1 MAQRLRSSICA
12 RPLDVSM
19 RVFVLLLSVVALR
32 AQNTATISGTISDP
46 SGALVEGVEVTV
58 TQTDTD
64 TQRTTTTDAS
74 GSYIIPNLPL
84 GPYRLR
90 ASKMGFEV
98 YVQTGIL
105 LQVGS
110 SPTIPVTLK
119 VGDVNEQ
126 IQVEAATSVV
136 ETRDMGVGTVIET
149 QRILD
154 LPLNG
159 RQPTDLITLSGLAV
173 QTASSPQYT
182 MSTGVNISVAGGT
195 DYSVQY
201 NLDGASHLDTYV
213 GTNMPLPFPDALQ
226 EFRLVT
232 SSQDANQG
240 GGHSGA
246 TVDAVTKSGS
256 NAFHGDAFEFFRN
269 TDLNGRDFFAPVGDG
284 LKRNQFG
291 GVIGGPVKKD
301 KFFFFAGYE
310 GTRIRQYT
318 QSTISYVPTPAEL
331 TGNFGPYI
339 SAGCPGSAGIA
350 NSPVVHGGHLV
361 LPISPAAVKIASYLP
376 QSNNACGQVFS
387 GIPLHQNEWQIPVRL
402 DYNLSNKNM
411 LFARYIVTK
420 INIAQ
425 PYDIS
430 KNVLS
435 TDGAGANDMSNSLA
449 LGDTYLFSTT
459 VVNSFR
465 VFGNRVGATTPGAQT
480 FGPQQVGI
488 NNMYDYYGNFL
499 PIFLVANGF
508 STNFGANFFIG
519 SDTTTNFGLNDDL
532 SVVHGSHQFSFGV
545 NTMRAL
551 LNAHSYAWSEGFFVF
566 AGIFGSPMVDFVAGD
581 AALFHQA
588 NPNPENLTQN
598 FVGLYAADTW
608 KVSNRLTLNYGLRW
622 NPFIPMQFK
631 QSDSYDF
638 SLTNFYHNVRS
649 TVIPTAPPGFLYAG
663 DPGFN
668 GRAGMN
674 NAFGH
679 VEPRLGLAW
688 DPFGDGKTAIR
699 AGAGIAYD
707 FMRQDLNEN
716 TSSVLPFRTTVIG
729 SFPVSLDNPYA
740 HIPGGNPFPYNY
752 NPKNPVFPDF
762 PYQSFLPIPADV
774 NTTTQYSWNLG
785 IQRQVTKSFFLSTTY
800 VGTELAHLWTGVDLN
815 PPQFIPGNCLA
826 GQYGLT
832 KPGPCSTTSNENQR
846 RLLEL
851 TNPSA
856 GNVYGSLTSL
866 DSSGTQHYDG
876 LLTNARLRL
885 GQNVNLAGNWT
896 WSHCIGLPVT
906 ELVNA
911 GATYL
916 NTPYQNN
923 GPVDRHLAMGNCT
936 VGSLDIRHIV
946 NVTLVVNTPTFSGTW
961 ARRLGTGWT
970 LSTIVTYR
978 SGVPFEAELGT
989 DNALNGFNPAG
1000 NNPVPQ
1006 RPNQLLSDV
1015 YATNQGQSCS
1025 PAPCVSYLNPA
1036 AFGVPTAGTY
1046 GNMSIGSL
1054 RAPAFWEWDQTVSR
1068 AFPIT
1073 ERTHLEFRV
1082 EAFNLTNSVRL
1093 DPVPNN
1099 VLGGTFGTITTDY
1112 STTGSSSPTGSGGR
1126 IVQLAMKYV
1135 F

>member
-1 MAQRLRSSICA
+1 MLA
-12 RPLDVSM
+12 
-19 RVFVLLLSVVALR
+19 LSVVAVM
-32 AQNTATISGTISDP
+32 AQDTGTISGTVSDA
-46 SGALVEGVEVTV
+46 SGALVQGAEVTV

-64 TQRTTTTDAS
+64 TQRTATTDAS
-74 GSYIIPNLPL
+74 GSFIIPNLPL

-90 ASKMGFEV
+90 ASKTGFGI
-98 YVQTGIL
+98 YVQTGIV

-119 VGDVNEQ
+119 VGDVTEQ
-126 IQVEAATSVV
+126 IQVEAATTAV
-136 ETRDMGVGTVIET
+136 ETRELGVGTVIEN

-159 RQPTDLITLSGLAV
+159 RQPTDLITLSGLAI
-173 QTASSPQYT
+173 QTNSSPSYT
-182 MSTGVNISVAGGT
+182 MATGVNISVAGGT

-226 EFRLVT
+226 EFKLVT

-256 NAFHGDAFEFFRN
+256 NSFHGDAFEFFRN

-301 KFFFFAGYE
+301 KLFFFGGYE
-310 GTRIRQYT
+310 GTYTRQNV
-318 QSTISYVPTPAEL
+318 QSTISYVPTAAEL

-339 SAGCPGSAGIA
+339 AAGCPGSVGIA
-350 NSPVVHGGHLV
+350 KSPVIHNGQLT
-361 LPISPAAVKIASYLP
+361 LPVSPAAVNIASFLP
-376 QSNNACGQVFS
+376 PSNNACGQVFS
-387 GIPLHQNEWQIPVRL
+387 GNPLHQNQFQVPVRI
-402 DYNLSNKNM
+402 DYNLSSKNI
-411 LFARYIVTK
+411 LFARYLVTSIK
-420 INIAQ
+420 NAV
-425 PYDIS
+425 PYSVS
-430 KNVLS
+430 KNELS
-435 TDGAGANDMSNSLA
+435 TDGNGANDMANSLT
-449 LGDTYLFSTT
+449 LGDTYLFSST

-465 VFGNRVGATTPGAQT
+465 VFGNRVGATTLGAQT
-480 FGPQQVGI
+480 FSPQQVGI
-488 NNMYDYYGNFL
+488 HNFYDYQGAFV
-499 PIFLVANGF
+499 PIYLVANGF
-508 STNFGANFFIG
+508 STNFGANFSIG
-519 SDTTTNFGLNDDL
+519 SDTTTNFGFNDDL
-532 SVVHGSHQFSFGV
+532 SIVHGSHQFSLGV

-551 LNAHSYAWSEGFFVF
+551 LNAHSYAWSEGFFLF
-566 AGIFGSPMVDFVAGD
+566 AGVFGSPMVDFIAGD

-588 NPNPENLTQN
+588 NPNPDNVTQN

-608 KVSNRLTLNYGLRW
+608 KVTHNFTLNYGLRW
-622 NPFIPMQFK
+622 NPFIPVQFK

-638 SLTNFYHNVRS
+638 NLSNFYHNISS
-649 TVIPTAPPGFLYAG
+649 TKIPTAPPGFLYAG

-668 GRAGMN
+668 GRSGQD
-674 NAFGH
+674 NAYGH

-699 AGAGIAYD
+699 AGAGISYD
-707 FMRQDLNEN
+707 FFREDLYEN
-716 TSSVLPFRTTVIG
+716 TSSVLPFRTTVLG

-740 HIPGGNPFPYNY
+740 NIPGGNPFPYNY
-752 NPKNPVFPDF
+752 NVKDPVFPNF
-762 PYQSFLPIPADV
+762 PYQSFLPIPA
-774 NTTTQYSWNLG
+774 NLKNTTQYSWNFG

-800 VGTELAHLWTGVDLN
+800 VGTELAHLLTSVDLN
-815 PPQFIPGNCLA
+815 PPQLIPGNCVA

-856 GNVYGSLTSL
+856 GDDYGSLTSL

-876 LLTNARLRL
+876 LLTNARWRI
-885 GQNVNLAGNWT
+885 GENVNLAGNWT

-906 ELVNA
+906 ELANA

-916 NTPYQNN
+916 NAPYQNN
-923 GPVDRHLAMGNCT
+923 GPVNRRLDMGSCT
-936 VGSLDIRHIV
+936 VGSLDVRHIV

-970 LSTIVTYR
+970 LSTIYTHR
-978 SGVPFEAELGT
+978 TGVPYEAELGS

-1000 NNPVPQ
+1000 ANPVPQ

-1046 GNMSIGSL
+1046 GNMGIGDL
-1054 RAPAFWEWDQTVSR
+1054 RAPGFWEWDQTISR
-1068 AFPIT
+1068 RFAIT
-1073 ERTHLEFRV
+1073 EQTHLEFRV
-1082 EAFNLTNSVRL
+1082 EAFNVTNSVRL
-1093 DPVPNN
+1093 DPVPND
-1099 VLGGTFGTITTDY
+1099 VLGGTFGRITTDY

-1126 IVQLAMKYV
+1126 ILQLAMKYV

>member
-1 MAQRLRSSICA
+1 MTQRMRSAGA
-12 RPLDVSM
+12 RLPKLILGTLI
-19 RVFVLLLSVVALR
+19 VLLNVVAIL
-32 AQNTATISGTISDP
+32 AQDTATISGTVSDM
-46 SGALVEGVEVTV
+46 SGALVPGVEVTV
-58 TQTDTD
+58 SQIDTGVTRTAITDVM
-64 TQRTTTTDAS
+64 
-74 GSYIIPNLPL
+74 GSYLLPNLPL
-84 GPYRLR
+84 GPYKLR
-90 ASKMGFEV
+90 ASKAGFDV
-98 YVQTGIL
+98 YVQTGIV

-110 SPTIPVTLK
+110 SPTIPVSMR

-126 IQVEAATSVV
+126 IQVEATTTAV
-136 ETRDMGVGTVIET
+136 ETRNIGVGTVIEN

-291 GVIGGPVKKD
+291 GVIGGPIKKD

-310 GTRIRQYT
+310 GTLIRQYT

-339 SAGCPGSAGIA
+339 AAGCPGSGGIA
-350 NSPVVHGGHLV
+350 NSPVVHNGHLV

-387 GIPLHQNEWQIPVRL
+387 GIPLHQNESQVPVRL

-411 LFARYIVTK
+411 LFARYIFTK
-420 INIAQ
+420 INIDQ

-449 LGDTYLFSTT
+449 LGDTYLFSTS

-488 NNMYDYYGNFL
+488 NNFYDYYGNFV

-532 SVVHGSHQFSFGV
+532 SIVRGSHQFSFGV
-545 NTMRAL
+545 NAMRAL
-551 LNAHSYAWSEGFFVF
+551 LNAHSYAWSEGFFLF

-588 NPNPENLTQN
+588 NPNPDNVTQN

-608 KVSNRLTLNYGLRW
+608 KVSHKLTLNYGLRW
-622 NPFIPMQFK
+622 NPFIPVQFK

-638 SLTNFYHNVRS
+638 SLSNFYNNVRS
-649 TVIPTAPPGFLYAG
+649 KVIPTAPPGFLYTG

-668 GRAGMN
+668 ERSGQD
-674 NAFGH
+674 NAYGH

-707 FMRQDLNEN
+707 FIREDLYEN
-716 TSSVLPFRTTVIG
+716 TSSVLPFRTTVLG

-740 HIPGGNPFPYNY
+740 NIPGGNPFPYNF
-752 NPKNPVFPDF
+752 NSKNPVFPNF
-762 PYQSFLPIPADV
+762 PYQSFLPIPA
-774 NTTTQYSWNLG
+774 NLKTTAEYSWNFG
-785 IQRQVTKSFFLSTTY
+785 IQRQVTKSFFLSATY
-800 VGTELAHLWTGVDLN
+800 VGTELAHLLTAVDLN
-815 PPQFIPGNCLA
+815 PPQLIPGNCVA

-832 KPGPCSTTSNENQR
+832 KPGPCSTTANENQR

-856 GNVYGSLTSL
+856 GNTYGSLTSL

-876 LLTNARLRL
+876 LLVNARFRL
-885 GQNVNLAGNWT
+885 GENVNLAGNWT
-896 WSHCIGLPVT
+896 WSHCIGLPIT
-906 ELVNA
+906 ELNNA

-923 GPVDRHLAMGNCT
+923 GPVNRHLDMGDC
-936 VGSLDIRHIV
+936 VAGSLDIRHIV
-946 NVTLVVNTPTFSGTW
+946 NVTLVVNTPKFSGTW

-978 SGVPFEAELGT
+978 SGIPYEAELGT

-1000 NNPVPQ
+1000 ANPIPQ

-1015 YATNQGQSCS
+1015 YATNKGQSCS
-1025 PAPCVSYLNPA
+1025 PAPCVSYLNSA
-1036 AFGVPTAGTY
+1036 AFGVPTTGTY
-1046 GNMSIGSL
+1046 GNMGIGDL

-1068 AFPIT
+1068 SFPVT
-1073 ERTHLEFRV
+1073 EHTHLEFRV
-1082 EAFNLTNSVRL
+1082 EAFNVTNSVRL
-1093 DPVPNN
+1093 AAPNAT
-1099 VLGGTFGTITTDY
+1099 LGGTFGTITTDQ
-1112 STTGSSSPTGSGGR
+1112 STTGSSSATGSGGR